1 MKHVAIDLGSRESQ
15 VCIREADGTI
25 LEESKQPTKRL
36 VELVKKWDEPRR
48 VILET
53 CSEAFRIADAARA
66 ANHEVRVVPAT
77 LVRSLNVGARGI
89 KTDRRDARAL
99 SEASCRIDLPS
110 VHIPSAASR
119 ELKSISGAREE
130 LVESR
135 TKLINNVRGW
145 MRTQLWRL
153 RSGGAESFHKRVRA
167 HAEMLSTKLPEHVER
182 MLQVIEVLTT
192 QIRAADAQVQR
203 FAKTDAVCVA
213 LQTVPGVGSITAVR
227 FRAALDDV
235 SRFNSAHAVESY
247 LGLTPG
253 ENSSSERQRRTGI
266 TKAGSTAVRRML
278 VQAAWSA
285 IRRAPNEPMVK
296 WSMRISERR
305 GKFIGVIA
313 LARKIVGIMFAI
325 WRDGTIYQPSRSAA
339 IA

>member
-15 VCIREADGTI
+15 VCVREADGTI

-36 VELVKKWDEPRR
+36 VELVARWEPRR

-53 CSEAFRIADAARA
+53 CAEAFRIADAARA

-110 VHIPSAASR
+110 VHIPSTASR

-135 TKLINNVRGW
+135 TQLINNVRGW

-153 RSGGAESFHKRVRA
+153 KSGGAESFHTRVRA
-167 HAEMLSTKLPEHVER
+167 HAEMLSTTMPEHVDR
-182 MLQVIEVLTT
+182 TLQVIEVLTT
-192 QIRAADAQVQR
+192 QIRGADAQVQR
-203 FAKTDAVCVA
+203 FAKTDPVCVA
-213 LQTVPGVGSITAVR
+213 LQTVPGVGPITAVR

-266 TKAGSTAVRRML
+266 TKAGSSAVRRML
-278 VQAAWSA
+278 VQAAWAA
-285 IRRAPNEPMVK
+285 IRRAPHEPMVK
-296 WSMRISERR
+296 WALKIAERR

-313 LARKIVGIMFAI
+313 LARKLAGILFAI
-325 WRDGTIYQPSRSAA
+325 WRDGTTYRSSRSAA
-339 IA
+339 MA